1 MFEHPQLEALTA
13 IIRLGSFDAA
23 AAHLAV
29 TPSAV
34 SQRIR
39 QLEERL
45 GVTLVQR
52 GQPCIATPLA
62 KRLISHGEQ
71 VRLLEK
77 KLADDLGLSH
87 RRHAQI
93 RIAVTADSLASWLLP
108 ALAKVQG
115 FLFDLVIDDQDHSE
129 GWLKSGE
136 VAGAITSRMSPLQG
150 CDCYALGSLRYIATA
165 SPEFTSRY
173 FGDGLSVDGF
183 TNAPALTFNSKDR
196 LQRDWAAEVT
206 GERLN
211 LPTHYVASSQ
221 GFVTAA
227 LLGMGWGMN
236 PEFLV
241 RDLIRDKR
249 LQALA
254 PHIPMDTPLS
264 WQVPRLTAQA
274 LEPVTRAIRDTA
286 AQELTQSKVFS

>member
-1 MFEHPQLEALTA
+1 
-13 IIRLGSFDAA
+13 
-23 AAHLAV
+23 
-29 TPSAV
+29 
-34 SQRIR
+34 
-39 QLEERL
+39 
-45 GVTLVQR
+45 
-52 GQPCIATPLA
+52 
-62 KRLISHGEQ
+62 
-71 VRLLEK
+71 
-77 KLADDLGLSH
+77 
-87 RRHAQI
+87 
-93 RIAVTADSLASWLLP
+93 VTADSLASWLLP
-108 ALAKVQG
+108 ALAKVRG

-211 LPTHYVASSQ
+211 L
-221 GFVTAA
+221 
-227 LLGMGWGMN
+227 
-236 PEFLV
+236 
-241 RDLIRDKR
+241 RDKR

-274 LEPVTRAIRDTA
+274 LDPVTRAIRDTA
-286 AQELTQSKVFS
+286 AQELTQSKVVP